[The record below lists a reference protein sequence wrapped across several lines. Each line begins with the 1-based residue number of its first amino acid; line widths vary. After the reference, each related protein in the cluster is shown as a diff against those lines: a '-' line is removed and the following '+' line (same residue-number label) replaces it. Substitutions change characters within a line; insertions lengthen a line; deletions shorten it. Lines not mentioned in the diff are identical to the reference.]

1 MLDWLFNKK
10 KKEDTLR
17 TDTIKEDLREIRR
30 NNECGGDDYN
40 FNTKVVH
47 VIVKGKYTDYWR
59 VYFLNRG
66 CSFAITPRGSS
77 IQVTTLW
84 GGLHKSDYYEYDDVV
99 ANDNVELW
107 DWVGEATIKVYTL
120 AKNWLAKNTN
130 ISEVDRSANN
140 AKNILLNKDIKDSLT
155 IHFKDIED
163 EKTENL

>member
-1 MLDWLFNKK
+1 
-10 KKEDTLR
+10 
-17 TDTIKEDLREIRR
+17 
-30 NNECGGDDYN
+30 
-40 FNTKVVH
+40 
-47 VIVKGKYTDYWR
+47 
-59 VYFLNRG
+59 
-66 CSFAITPRGSS
+66 
-77 IQVTTLW
+77 VTTLW

-130 ISEVDRSANN
+130 ISEVDRSADN